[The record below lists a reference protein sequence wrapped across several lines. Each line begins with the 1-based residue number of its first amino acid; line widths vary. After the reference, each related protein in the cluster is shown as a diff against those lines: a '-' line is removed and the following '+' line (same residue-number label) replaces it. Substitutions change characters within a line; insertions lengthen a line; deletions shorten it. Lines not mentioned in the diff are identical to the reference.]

1 MGNYIRLGLGLDRWV
16 RFGCRWVINII
27 FRSWDLFMSGVV
39 INIMN
44 TLTGKEY
51 SSLWV
56 WAINFNNMLAS
67 SILWIVFLFAV
78 IALAIIII
86 A

>member
-1 MGNYIRLGLGLDRWV
+1 
-16 RFGCRWVINII
+16 
-27 FRSWDLFMSGVV
+27 MSGVV